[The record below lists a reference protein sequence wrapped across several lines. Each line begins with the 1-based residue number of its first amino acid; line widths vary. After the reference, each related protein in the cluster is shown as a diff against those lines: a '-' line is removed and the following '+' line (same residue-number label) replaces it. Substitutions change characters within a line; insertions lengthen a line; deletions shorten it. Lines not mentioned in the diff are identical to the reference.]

1 MIIPVIISLVVI
13 VAFGFALVK
22 LWQLSKK
29 RSDFFSKAKD
39 FGLKGGEARELK
51 KLSDRCGIEEPL
63 LLFQS
68 QGAVDRC
75 IETFIEDSKQRGTSS
90 SSQDEMF
97 LEKLYAF
104 KTKVVL
110 KRDESQKI
118 KSTVSLAIGQRVSV
132 ILKGKGVFK
141 SRILSSGDNL
151 VIMLPYQMMKN
162 VKMPTFLPESEWLNK
177 EISVYFWRAQ
187 DAAYAFDTKVLSS
200 GIFRG
205 EKALYIMHSNK
216 LDRTQKRKS
225 VRSQSDIPAYMF
237 MIGKNEKIDYDKVD
251 TENGFKCLIED
262 LSEDGALIR
271 IGGKAQKDAAMKLQF
286 KVNGILIVMH
296 GVIRAVEWNEK
307 MNHSRV
313 HFDCTHIDRSM
324 KNTVLA
330 YVYKLLPEDERTIN
344 QAIEDARAEN

>member
-1 MIIPVIISLVVI
+1 MVIPVVISLAVVA
-13 VAFGFALVK
+13 VFALILVK
-22 LWQLSKK
+22 AWSLTRR

-39 FGLKGGEARELK
+39 FGLKGSDAKELK
-51 KLSDRCGIEEPL
+51 RLSDRCGIEEPL

-75 IETFIEDSKQRGTSS
+75 IETFIEESKARGTASS
-90 SSQDEMF
+90 SGDEAF

-110 KRDESQKI
+110 KRDESHKI

-141 SRILSSGDNL
+141 SRVLSSGDNL

-162 VKMPTFLPESEWLNK
+162 IKMPTFLPESEWLNK

-225 VRSQSDIPAYMF
+225 VRSQSDIPAHMF
-237 MIGKNEKIDYDKVD
+237 MIGKNEKIDYNKVE

-286 KVNGILIVMH
+286 KLNGTMIVMH

-344 QAIEDARAEN
+344 QAIEEARAEN

>member
-1 MIIPVIISLVVI
+1 MPVVISLAVI
-13 VAFGFALVK
+13 VVFALIFIKV
-22 LWQLSKK
+22 LSLSRK
-29 RSDFFSKAKD
+29 RTSFFSKAKD
-39 FGLKGGEARELK
+39 FGLKGADARTLR

-75 IETFIEDSKQRGTSS
+75 IETFIEDSKERGSS
-90 SSQDEMF
+90 NSSQDQMF
-97 LEKLYAF
+97 LEKLYAL

-110 KRDESQKI
+110 KNDESHKL
-118 KSTVSLAIGQRVSV
+118 KSTISLAVGQRLSV

-141 SRILSSGDNL
+141 SRVLSSGDNL

-162 VKMPTFLPESEWLNK
+162 IKMPTFLPENEWLDK
-177 EISVYFWRAQ
+177 EISVYFWRNH
-187 DAAYAFDTKVLSS
+187 DAAYAFDTKVLAAK
-200 GIFRG
+200 IFQG
-205 EKALYIMHSNK
+205 EKALYLMHASK
-216 LDRTQKRKS
+216 LDRTQKRNS
-225 VRSQSDIPAYMF
+225 VRSQCDIPAHMF
-237 MIGKNEKIDYDKVD
+237 MIGKNEKADYDKVE

-286 KVNGILIVMH
+286 KLNGTMIVMQ
-296 GVIRAVEWNEK
+296 GIIRAVEWNEK

-324 KNTVLA
+324 KNIVLA
-330 YVYKLLPEDERTIN
+330 FVYKLLPEDERRIN
-344 QAIEDARAEN
+344 EAIEEARSEE